1 MKKRFKTAAQVIVP
15 FIILFFLM
23 QLLGAFIRWLQG
35 VKMTEEKYK
44 GQTKRIWY
52 QQGFKTGFITAIEKI
67 RFDFKRG
74 ATRDEVN
81 PRLDSILKELK

>member
-1 MKKRFKTAAQVIVP
+1 
-15 FIILFFLM
+15 
-23 QLLGAFIRWLQG
+23 
-35 VKMTEEKYK
+35 MTEEKYK